1 MFLSVMLKTFLKT
14 NEGKQIII
22 LEDKGYKLTNLQKD
36 LTIPQEL
43 FLAYG
48 WDWLDKEK
56 EKEYKKQQQKANR
69 KGR

>member
-1 MFLSVMLKTFLKT
+1 MT

-22 LEDKGYKLTNLQKD
+22 LEDKGYKLTTLQNQ

-43 FLAYG
+43 FLIYG
-48 WDWLDKEK
+48 WEWLDKER
-56 EKEYKKQQQKANR
+56 EKEYKKQSKK

>member
-1 MFLSVMLKTFLKT
+1 MSQNVMSNNFLRT

-22 LEDKGYKLTNLQKD
+22 FEDKGYRLTSKQSD

-43 FLAYG
+43 FLYYG
-48 WDWLDKEK
+48 WEWIAKEREK
-56 EKEYKKQQQKANR
+56 EAKKHQNKHR

>member
-22 LEDKGYKLTNLQKD
+22 MEDKGYKLASTQKE

-43 FLAYG
+43 FLMYG
-48 WDWLDKEK
+48 WEWLDKER
-56 EKEYKKQQQKANR
+56 EKEYKKQSKKQ
-69 KGR
+69 GR